1 MNGKIT
7 FVSYSRIQNGI
18 SISGVAAINFKSVII
33 FNLNQILLKVIK
45 IYQQHH
51 QLQDYLLNIV

>member
-18 SISGVAAINFKSVII
+18 SISGVAAINIKSVII
-33 FNLNQILLKVIK
+33 FNLN
-45 IYQQHH
+45 
-51 QLQDYLLNIV
+51 LLNNKYVLEIKLINTYTKFQ